1 MPALPGGA
9 GGRHFVGDASA
20 ALAVLCHHHGRP
32 CLPVPAL
39 TLDWEVC
46 WVKIMV
52 VKAPKMFRGLLRK
65 VFGIGGEE

>member
-1 MPALPGGA
+1 M
-9 GGRHFVGDASA
+9 
-20 ALAVLCHHHGRP
+20 
-32 CLPVPAL
+32 

-46 WVKIMV
+46 WVKILV